1 MVILGDKIKTA
12 DQIQSSITRIAY
24 QIYENNINENE
35 LLSSLKPIMQSN
47 SLWKNTVSNYIKK
60 YYLSKGELNKA
71 KNFDIS
77 NN

>member
-1 MVILGDKIKTA
+1 MLTKDISFIIPVYNRPDEI
-12 DQIQSSITRIAY
+12 
-24 QIYENNINENE
+24 NE

-47 SLWKNTVSNYIKK
+47 SLWKNTVSNYFKK